1 MTISIDSRILHL
13 KQLYAEIQQ
22 KISTIY
28 EYLLLQASNGRY
40 VDHQKE
46 QKIKFLKIQLK
57 SLQAKLAKS
66 KSKPLSFPKPP
77 QIRMTS
83 YYPDLYWAKHSPSY
97 NLQPSPTTL

>member
-28 EYLLLQASNGRY
+28 EHLLLQASNGRY

-46 QKIKFLKIQLK
+46 KKIKFLKIQLK
-57 SLQAKLAKS
+57 SL
-66 KSKPLSFPKPP
+66 
-77 QIRMTS
+77 
-83 YYPDLYWAKHSPSY
+83 
-97 NLQPSPTTL
+97 

>member
-28 EYLLLQASNGRY
+28 EHLLLQASNGRY

-57 SLQAKLAKS
+57 SL
-66 KSKPLSFPKPP
+66 
-77 QIRMTS
+77 
-83 YYPDLYWAKHSPSY
+83 
-97 NLQPSPTTL
+97 

>member
-28 EYLLLQASNGRY
+28 EYLLLQASDGRY

-46 QKIKFLKIQLK
+46 QKIKL
-57 SLQAKLAKS
+57 
-66 KSKPLSFPKPP
+66 
-77 QIRMTS
+77 
-83 YYPDLYWAKHSPSY
+83 Y
-97 NLQPSPTTL
+97 NLSLFRLN

>member
-28 EYLLLQASNGRY
+28 EHLLLQASNGRY

-57 SLQAKLAKS
+57 SLQVKLAKS
-66 KSKPLSFPKPP
+66 KSKPLSFSKPP

-97 NLQPSPTTL
+97 NLQPSPTTF